1 MGATEACLDCGSLSA
16 FALGLLLYRHA
27 GHQNSGTTKTRITK
41 KSGEGKAR
49 FEKARDGPGKS

>member
-1 MGATEACLDCGSLSA
+1 MGAAEACIDCGSLSA

-27 GHQNSGTTKTRITK
+27 GHQISGTTRTRITK

-49 FEKARDGPGKS
+49 VEEAGDRSGKS